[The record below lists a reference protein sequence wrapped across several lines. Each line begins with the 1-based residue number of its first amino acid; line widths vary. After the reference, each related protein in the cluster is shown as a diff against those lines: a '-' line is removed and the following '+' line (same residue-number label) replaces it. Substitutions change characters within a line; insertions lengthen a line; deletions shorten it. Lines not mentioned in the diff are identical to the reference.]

1 MEQETHHA
9 LPTTSAAG
17 STSTTTALPQEE
29 WKKYDQDKEGDNS
42 NHLLALSTPIGWIVK
57 MVACQVELVTTA
69 ILNLAEPF
77 VAPLSKRQN
86 APSRAAHRSAA
97 TLHQISFGL
106 LGAACTSVMLIG
118 VMVVAV
124 LLSLS
129 LVKLLID
136 EPVHVRQTL
145 YFDYTQP
152 HPNTVIALGG
162 PKTRMVPTRHTTHVL
177 LNMLMPESNHNHKIG
192 IFQATEAIASNGD
205 VIEASSQPCMLRY
218 RSLPVRLMRTML
230 MGVPLLAGVS
240 SETQKITME
249 ILRYKERQ
257 PKTELI
263 RVSLRPRAGTTD
275 LPQLYEADIVIRT
288 QLPWGKEFMYNWRWT
303 FYVWTSFYM
312 YIVLLIVL
320 ICCYKPSIFP
330 TVRST
335 NRVDHKPPET
345 ETGLRNNDR
354 KDEGISDELSTTMKK
369 WRERRMKRK
378 AAAPMLL
385 NMRLPEL
392 AEGSA
397 SSSAGMEPIE
407 ASEVIDDYSDFAAS
421 ESSIVCESSKC
432 FGD

>member
-192 IFQATEAIASNGD
+192 IFQASLLFLVLVTAEAIASNGD
-205 VIEASSQPCMLRY
+205 VIEASSQPCML
-218 RSLPVRLMRTML
+218 
-230 MGVPLLAGVS
+230 

-397 SSSAGMEPIE
+397 SSTAGMEPIE
-407 ASEVIDDYSDFAAS
+407 ASEVIDDYSDFAPS

>member
-1 MEQETHHA
+1 MEQEIHHA

-86 APSRAAHRSAA
+86 APSRAVHRSAA

-192 IFQATEAIASNGD
+192 IFQASLLFLVLVFLL
-205 VIEASSQPCMLRY
+205 VIY
-218 RSLPVRLMRTML
+218 
-230 MGVPLLAGVS
+230 
-240 SETQKITME
+240 
-249 ILRYKERQ
+249 
-257 PKTELI
+257 
-263 RVSLRPRAGTTD
+263 D
-275 LPQLYEADIVIRT
+275 N
-288 QLPWGKEFMYNWRWT
+288 F
-303 FYVWTSFYM
+303 
-312 YIVLLIVL
+312 
-320 ICCYKPSIFP
+320 
-330 TVRST
+330 
-335 NRVDHKPPET
+335 
-345 ETGLRNNDR
+345 
-354 KDEGISDELSTTMKK
+354 LS
-369 WRERRMKRK
+369 
-378 AAAPMLL
+378 
-385 NMRLPEL
+385 
-392 AEGSA
+392 
-397 SSSAGMEPIE
+397 
-407 ASEVIDDYSDFAAS
+407 
-421 ESSIVCESSKC
+421 
-432 FGD
+432 